1 MHKTSK
7 EYKPLNL
14 PLVTVPNY
22 NLVWL
27 YVTHWILFY
36 FAWYSCLL
44 ELNMRR
50 FLTRYTA
57 FYVVITG
64 ASIFTLLALFHSA
77 WWWILGV
84 PFLALLVLGVF
95 DISQT
100 RHAIRRNYPVLGNL
114 RFFFKFIRPE
124 IRQYF
129 FERDMQPLPVS
140 RVASSLGYRSEERRV
155 GKD

>member
-1 MHKTSK
+1 MTLYISPPSVIHKTSK

-50 FLTRYTA
+50 FLTRYTS
-57 FYVVITG
+57 FYVDITG
-64 ASIFTLLALFHSA
+64 ASIFTMLALFHSY
-77 WWWILGV
+77 WWW
-84 PFLALLVLGVF
+84 FLYVLF
-95 DISQT
+95 L
-100 RHAIRRNYPVLGNL
+100 YL
-114 RFFFKFIRPE
+114 
-124 IRQYF
+124 
-129 FERDMQPLPVS
+129 
-140 RVASSLGYRSEERRV
+140 
-155 GKD
+155 